1 MITFLSVGNSKSQ
14 QNKFDFN
21 LTISRRA
28 RTQTNFNFVRNE
40 LKEKIICI
48 GEYSKTEECFYV
60 TTIKPFLNNNK
71 NNNNYFCVKSPE
83 KFWKINFCTI
93 LNNTN
98 YCVALS
104 QKKSNSKKTP
114 ILSRIS
120 FIKYSTEVF
129 ISQETIPE
137 ELIYCCYNP
146 KNTIELVLCGKGYL
160 RLWNV
165 FINEGTLKEHQQRFL
180 NSKQEKEQNF
190 IKAQFFD
197 KKPFLLIVGTTENIF
212 YIIDSFQII
221 HEINTCYSFENIYDL
236 NVQNLQNLE
245 ENEEIGNLEE
255 TVDSLNINN
264 LDDKLKEINNLTNID
279 PIKKSIYGEE
289 NINDISENKSENN
302 IENEKKSESNDSD
315 DVFKRLYISKNK
327 NENDAKLNKNNYV
340 KFFELINDNLLLI
353 IYANDGCS
361 LLYKIDWN
369 KKMNDDETEM
379 EFKKWKVA
387 DCRVIRFAKN
397 IKTIIGFSIH
407 KPTNDI
413 ILIVEYYENELS
425 KKKTNISLFKMKK
438 TSIKKKKDIFY
449 SISFESELFNGFFEN
464 TQIKYLDICENMQT
478 IYYLDTNNYL
488 NCFDMLKQQYIIKR
502 YFSEEIISFS
512 VNSTNNLIAISFV
525 KKVNIY
531 GKLKNKIHLYCEF
544 NVEDSIVKWSS
555 KGNLLVICG
564 LNKNPNKPKSYCLYF
579 IDPVKF
585 NTIHVFENLRNKAK
599 DMKFIDEDKYLF
611 CLLDNSY
618 IMGIYLNIYGNRKSY
633 QELNE
638 TNKKEKISNN
648 YFKLIYTHNS
658 RGRNYTYFD
667 YDSKLQIV
675 LALNS
680 ENNKMYLIPDSQKI
694 DDEIIEI
701 NCNLINIKLFKELHV
716 LVGGDNDGELRL
728 YKWPLKGYENKNE
741 DNIIN
746 NNININNSLI
756 NMIKLD
762 IGSVSELINY
772 KNFSAFLTL
781 TDLTHI
787 FITQIYLCKNN
798 EFKPLEYFSKPTKP
812 TIELFI
818 EPYEIYE
825 MSQEEMLNKE
835 KNVIILK
842 NSMEKIKNVMEEEI
856 KDMQKSIRT
865 EIQNMEQNINQSV
878 ENERI
883 KLDSITNDMNKL
895 KKEMSEDT
903 EKKLFELTEEQEKIK
918 NKHDNKIKLYDN
930 EINRLKTELDNIK
943 NKIKNECE
951 TEADTQMKKFDNMV
965 KEYNIKF
972 NELKNDTQK
981 SLIKLVNLNS
991 EYDEATAKIVDD
1003 YKILVANL
1011 DNKMKSMKEINTKLI
1026 IDKEELLKQAKILE
1040 DQHKKKLE
1048 EKVKES
1054 DKLIEKNVD
1063 IKQSII
1069 NATQRTITFQEQLLE
1084 TEKNLVKIDKKLK
1097 DLIVKNKHLEQIRFV
1112 LEHRMTSLEK
1122 EKSPLEGQCSFLENQ
1137 KNKLTEEFNK
1147 IIMQINKNNQELE
1160 NKQSQLRTSLIQ
1172 NYEIHDQ
1179 KNYVESKLTQLKIDL
1194 EQFLMKYQENEDE
1207 KPLLENKATYVALN
1221 FKKFYD
1227 KYFSIPIDEE
1237 LLNYQYYSQKL
1248 KEQTDK
1254 DGIANNID
1262 LIMRNKA
1269 EEKLISEKE
1278 KIEELVD
1285 VREKGFRRIQNENTI
1300 LITECNRL
1308 RKNLHEIY
1316 MHVIDIEQRFEA
1328 LTKINPKLSKNDIV
1342 KQIKE
1347 FIKIT
1352 HEKIKANYAKN
1363 KKRPKSKGLPKVI
1376 NNKNKNKILNNNIK
1390 NINNIKNDIQIGILT
1405 ENNYGMNRTQYNGI
1419 RKRGSSN
1426 KSGNNKWI
1434 NKIQLNTESN
1444 AYANIIKRTDLTN
1457 RKDKSSFLS
1466 TNRGFPF
1473 DQSSKI
1479 KNEDS
1484 KKILPNIGK

>member
-14 QNKFDFN
+14 QNQFDLN
-21 LTISRRA
+21 LTLTRKA
-28 RTQTNFNFVRNE
+28 RTQTNFNFVRSE
-40 LKEKIICI
+40 LKDKVICI
-48 GEYSKTEECFYV
+48 GEYSESEECFYV

-71 NNNNYFCVKSPE
+71 NSSNYFCVKSQE
-83 KFWKINFCTI
+83 KFWKINFCTV

-104 QKKSNSKKTP
+104 QKKSNTKKNP

-120 FIKYSTEVF
+120 FIKYSTEIF

-137 ELIYCCYNP
+137 ELVYCCYNP

-180 NSKQEKEQNF
+180 NTKQEKEQNF

-197 KKPFLLIVGTTENIF
+197 KKPFLLIVGTAENMF

-221 HEINTCYSFENIYDL
+221 HEINACYSFENIYDL

-245 ENEEIGNLEE
+245 DNIEIGNLEE
-255 TVDSLNINN
+255 KVNKLTVKN
-264 LDDKLKEINNLTNID
+264 LDNNLKEINNLTNTE
-279 PIKKSIYGEE
+279 PKKKNIYGEE
-289 NINDISENKSENN
+289 YQNETILSSKTKSEKSSENN
-302 IENEKKSESNDSD
+302 KNNESGDSE
-315 DVFKRLYISKNK
+315 DVFKRLYISKDK
-327 NENDAKLNKNNYV
+327 NENDAKLNKNNSV

-361 LLYKIDWN
+361 LMYKIDWN
-369 KKMNDDETEM
+369 KKMKDDETEM
-379 EFKKWKVA
+379 EFRKWKVA
-387 DCRVIRFAKN
+387 DSRVIRFAKN
-397 IKTIIGFSIH
+397 IKTFLGFSMY
-407 KPTNDI
+407 KQTNDI
-413 ILIVEYYENELS
+413 ILIVEFYENEHN
-425 KKKTNISLFKMKK
+425 KKKTSISLFKMKK
-438 TSIKKKKDIFY
+438 ISTKKKKDTY
-449 SISFESELFNGFFEN
+449 HSIIFESELFNGYFEN
-464 TQIKYLDICENMQT
+464 TKIKCLDISENMQT
-478 IYYLDTNNYL
+478 VYYLDECNNL
-488 NCFDMLKQQYIIKR
+488 ICFDIAKNQYTIKR
-502 YFSEEIISFS
+502 YFSDEIFSFS
-512 VNSTNNLIAISFV
+512 ANSSNNLIAISFEN
-525 KKVNIY
+525 KVNIY
-531 GKLKNKIHLYCEF
+531 GKLKDKIHLYCQF
-544 NVEDSIVKWSS
+544 DVADSLVKWNS
-555 KGNLLVICG
+555 KGDILVICG
-564 LNKNPNKPKSYCLYF
+564 LNRNPKKPKSYCIYF
-579 IDPVKF
+579 IDPIKF

-599 DMKFIDEDKYLF
+599 EIKFIDDDKYLF

-618 IMGIYLNIYGNRKSY
+618 IMGIYLNIYEERKSY
-633 QELNE
+633 QELNDR
-638 TNKKEKISNN
+638 NKNEKISNN
-648 YFKLIYTHNS
+648 YFKLVYTHNS
-658 RGRNYTYFD
+658 RGRTYTDID
-667 YDSKLQIV
+667 YDSKLQIIV
-675 LALNS
+675 AINS
-680 ENNKMYLIPDSQKI
+680 DNNKLYLIPDSQKV
-694 DDEIIEI
+694 DEEIIEI
-701 NCNLINIKLFKELHV
+701 NCNLTHISIFKELHV
-716 LVGGDNDGELRL
+716 LVGGNCNGELIL
-728 YKWPLKGYENKNE
+728 YKWPLKGYINTNEEKKNKNL
-741 DNIIN
+741 
-746 NNININNSLI
+746 NINESLL
-756 NMIKLD
+756 NLIKLD
-762 IGSVSELINY
+762 QGNINKLINY
-772 KNFSAFLTL
+772 RNNSAFLTL
-781 TDLTHI
+781 SDLRHI
-787 FITQIYLCKNN
+787 FITQIYLCKNY

-812 TIELFI
+812 QIELFI

-825 MSQEEMLNKE
+825 MSQESIFSNE
-835 KNVIILK
+835 KNVNIL
-842 NSMEKIKNVMEEEI
+842 NDAMYKIKKVMNDEI
-856 KDMQKSIRT
+856 DGIKQAIRD
-865 EIQNMEQNINQSV
+865 EIQNMQNNINLSV
-878 ENERI
+878 EGEKI
-883 KLDSITNDMNKL
+883 KLATLTNDMYNL
-895 KKEMSEDT
+895 RKEMKEDT
-903 EKKLFELTEEQEKIK
+903 EKKVSELVEEQEKIK
-918 NKHDNKIKLYDN
+918 YKHDNKINLYDN

-943 NKIKNECE
+943 KKIIEECE
-951 TEADTQMKKFDNMV
+951 NEADTQTKNFDNMV

-981 SLIKLVNLNS
+981 ALLKLVNISS
-991 EYDEATAKIVDD
+991 EYDEATEKIVED
-1003 YKILVANL
+1003 YKKLVLNI
-1011 DNKMKSMKEINTKLI
+1011 DNKMKTMKEINTKQI
-1026 IDKEELLKQAKILE
+1026 IDREEKLIQAKILE

-1048 EKVKES
+1048 EKDKES

-1172 NYEIHDQ
+1172 NYEVHDQ

-1194 EQFLMKYQENEDE
+1194 EQFLMNYQENEEE
-1207 KPLLENKATYVALN
+1207 KPLMENKATYVALN

-1254 DGIANNID
+1254 DGIANNFD

-1269 EEKLISEKE
+1269 EEKLICEKE

-1328 LTKINPKLSKNDIV
+1328 LTKINPKLSKNEIV
-1342 KQIKE
+1342 RQIKE

-1352 HEKIKANYAKN
+1352 HEKIKANYAKT

-1376 NNKNKNKILNNNIK
+1376 NNKNKNSGKNNNNIK
-1390 NINNIKNDIQIGILT
+1390 NDMKFGIMT
-1405 ENNYGMNRTQYNGI
+1405 ENNYGMSRTQYNTSSK
-1419 RKRGSSN
+1419 KRGLS
-1426 KSGNNKWI
+1426 NNKNTKKI
-1434 NKIQLNTESN
+1434 NKMEIDSENYAYSHVIKKTEYNS
-1444 AYANIIKRTDLTN
+1444 N
-1457 RKDKSSFLS
+1457 RKDKSSFIS
-1466 TNRGFPF
+1466 SNRGFPF
-1473 DQSSKI
+1473 DQNSKI
-1479 KNEDS
+1479 NKEDS
-1484 KKILPNIGK
+1484 KKILPLIGK

>member
-1 MITFLSVGNSKSQ
+1 MITFLSVGNSKCQ
-14 QNKFDFN
+14 QNKFDFT

-28 RTQTNFNFVRNE
+28 RTQTNFNFTRNE

-71 NNNNYFCVKSPE
+71 NNNNYFCVKSTE
-83 KFWKINFCTI
+83 KFWTINFCTI

-255 TVDSLNINN
+255 NVDSLNINN
-264 LDDKLKEINNLTNID
+264 LDDKLKEINILTNTD
-279 PIKKSIYGEE
+279 PIKKNIYEDE
-289 NINDISENKSENN
+289 NMDNKSENKSEKHL
-302 IENEKKSESNDSD
+302 ENEKNNESNDSD
-315 DVFKRLYISKNK
+315 DVFKRLYIAKNK
-327 NENDAKLNKNNYV
+327 NENDAKLNKNNSV
-340 KFFELINDNLLLI
+340 KFFELINDNLLFIL
-353 IYANDGCS
+353 YANDGCS

-369 KKMNDDETEM
+369 KKMNDDETEN

-397 IKTIIGFSIH
+397 IKTIIGFSMH

-413 ILIVEYYENELS
+413 ILIVEYYENELN

-438 TSIKKKKDIFY
+438 TSIKKKKEVFY
-449 SISFESELFNGFFEN
+449 SISFESEFFINYFDN
-464 TQIKYLDICENMQT
+464 TQIKYLDLCENMQT
-478 IYYLDTNNYL
+478 IYYIDNNNYL
-488 NCFDMLKQQYIIKR
+488 NCFDLLKKEYTIKK
-502 YFSEEIISFS
+502 YFSEEILSFS
-512 VNSTNNLIAISFV
+512 INSTNNLIAISFSN
-525 KKVNIY
+525 KVNIY

-544 NVEDSIVKWSS
+544 NVADSIVKWNS

-564 LNKNPNKPKSYCLYF
+564 LNRNPKKPKSYCLYF

-618 IMGIYLNIYGNRKSY
+618 IMVIYLNIYGSRKSY

-638 TNKKEKISNN
+638 NNKKEKIPNN

-658 RGRNYTYFD
+658 RGRTYNYFD

-675 LALNS
+675 IALNS
-680 ENNKMYLIPDSQKI
+680 ENNKMYLIPDSQTI

-701 NCNLINIKLFKELHV
+701 NCNLINVKLFKDLHV
-716 LVGGDNDGELRL
+716 LVAGDNDGELRL

-741 DNIIN
+741 EKIIN
-746 NNININNSLI
+746 SNININNSLI
-756 NMIKLD
+756 NSIKLD
-762 IGSVSELINY
+762 NGNVSELINY
-772 KNFSAFLTL
+772 KNYSAFVTL

-787 FITQIYLCKNN
+787 FITQLYICKNN

-818 EPYEIYE
+818 EPYETYE
-825 MSQEEMLNKE
+825 MSQETILNKE
-835 KNVIILK
+835 KNVEILQD
-842 NSMEKIKNVMEEEI
+842 SMEKIKNVMEKEI
-856 KDMQKSIRT
+856 ENIQDSIRT
-865 EIQNMEQNINQSV
+865 EIKNMEKNINQSV
-878 ENERI
+878 EHEKI
-883 KLDSITNDMNKL
+883 KLDSITNDMNNL
-895 KKEMSEDT
+895 KKEMTEDT
-903 EKKLFELTEEQEKIK
+903 EKKLTELTSEQEKIK

-951 TEADTQMKKFDNMV
+951 TEAETQMKNFDNMV
-965 KEYNIKF
+965 KEYNVKF
-972 NELKNDTQK
+972 NDLKNDTQK
-981 SLIKLVNLNS
+981 SLLKLVNLNS
-991 EYDEATAKIVDD
+991 EYDEATAKIVED
-1003 YKILVANL
+1003 YKLLVTNL
-1011 DNKMKSMKEINTKLI
+1011 DNKMKSMKEVNTKLI
-1026 IDKEELLKQAKILE
+1026 IDKEEKLRQAKILE

-1194 EQFLMKYQENEDE
+1194 EQFLMKYQESEDE

-1376 NNKNKNKILNNNIK
+1376 TSKNKNKMINNNIK
-1390 NINNIKNDIQIGILT
+1390 NMKNDIQIGLLT
-1405 ENNYGMNRTQYNGI
+1405 ESNYGMNKTQYNKGI
-1419 RKRGSSN
+1419 PKRGLSN

-1434 NKIQLNTESN
+1434 SKIQINTESN
-1444 AYANIIKRTDLTN
+1444 AYANVIKGTDNLSN

-1473 DQSSKI
+1473 DQSSRI

-1484 KKILPNIGK
+1484 KKILPTIGK